1 MGSHRDACSGVLVP
15 EHHCHDRHIVLQGVV
30 WRWLSNIVCACL
42 HTHHQHTH
50 LDGGVLG
57 TGLAKVHQRVHESLC
72 SPRRW
77 VCSAKRHVSVTPA
90 TTPVPAVPS
99 PLWLPPLA
107 EAEEEGAE
115 EEAMSCSFR
124 AEVRKL
130 LCTTPNKCSSSDTLS
145 HMPSLC
151 TAQRGLRMHAAG

>member
-1 MGSHRDACSGVLVP
+1 MQPVQVGLFSQATRVSDA
-15 EHHCHDRHIVLQGVV
+15 
-30 WRWLSNIVCACL
+30 SNHAAAL
-42 HTHHQHTH
+42 
-50 LDGGVLG
+50 
-57 TGLAKVHQRVHESLC
+57 
-72 SPRRW
+72 
-77 VCSAKRHVSVTPA
+77 
-90 TTPVPAVPS
+90 AVPS

-107 EAEEEGAE
+107 EAEEEEGAE

-151 TAQRGLRMHAAG
+151 TAQGGVGDARCWVTSLCCLHSLQIAHYLAKIMHTSSLQMGTSLTSGVDVTAPGRRN